1 MKCVVCGKDN
11 LEIAK
16 FCKYC
21 GTKIEKQEVISEVP
35 NIFEV
40 PQEKVEPIT
49 LASNNKSSESNIE
62 VPIEQQT
69 ESLEL
74 LIVEPVFDVIEEQPE
89 TNVIEPITDEIV
101 QDDALIPESNIDLI
115 KEEPVMELTDQ
126 TIEDVKE
133 ETTVKETEPIITENI
148 VSPTKNLNPKLMLY
162 LLISTSVVAFLAVVL
177 LVFTLSKKNVKQPED
192 NDNKIQAYN
201 IEMTIPNNITYK
213 INDSKLVFSSV
224 DGLWEAII
232 VGTKKSYNEE
242 ISSLDKIKNSLLLY
256 SYKIEKEEVK
266 EINEKARYV
275 FEITK
280 NDQNYIIA
288 YTPSPEGNNLIVQ
301 LYNKNNTFDYVSL
314 EKIIKIIDESTT
326 KTGNALISD
335 FRFIQNVK
343 DK

>member
-1 MKCVVCGKDN
+1 M
-11 LEIAK
+11 
-16 FCKYC
+16 
-21 GTKIEKQEVISEVP
+21 
-35 NIFEV
+35 
-40 PQEKVEPIT
+40 
-49 LASNNKSSESNIE
+49 ASNNKSSESNIE

-69 ESLEL
+69 ESLES

-101 QDDALIPESNIDLI
+101 QDDALISESNIDLI
-115 KEEPVMELTDQ
+115 KEKSVMELTDQ

-177 LVFTLSKKNVKQPED
+177 LVFTLSKKTVKQPED

-288 YTPSPEGNNLIVQ
+288 YTPGPEGNNLIVQ